1 MNEYKK
7 NIIPIIKWL
16 AIDLFEVVIDIN
28 ISDELFFH
36 TIELR
41 KDFNK
46 VFLHRIMDNIDYEF
60 DFDDFDS
67 DVQKEIYYYL
77 MRNFL
82 N

>member
-16 AIDLFEVVIDIN
+16 AIDLFEVVIDIY
-28 ISDELFFH
+28 ISDEFFFH
-36 TIELR
+36 TIEWR
-41 KDFNK
+41 KKVNK
-46 VFLHRIMDNIDYEF
+46 VFLHRIVDNIDYEF

-77 MRNFL
+77 MRTFL

>member
-16 AIDLFEVVIDIN
+16 AIDLFEVVIDIY
-28 ISDELFFH
+28 ISDEFFFH
-36 TIELR
+36 TIEWR
-41 KDFNK
+41 KKINK
-46 VFLHRIMDNIDYEF
+46 VFLHRIIDNIDYEF
-60 DFDDFDS
+60 DFDDFDPGI
-67 DVQKEIYYYL
+67 QKEIYYYL

>member
-16 AIDLFEVVIDIN
+16 AIDLFEVVIDIY

-36 TIELR
+36 TIEWR
-41 KDFNK
+41 KKTNK
-46 VFLHRIMDNIDYEF
+46 VFLHRIVDNIDYEF
-60 DFDDFDS
+60 DFDDFES

-77 MRNFL
+77 MRTFL

>member
-16 AIDLFEVVIDIN
+16 AIDLFEVVIDIY
-28 ISDELFFH
+28 ISDEFFFH
-36 TIELR
+36 TIEWR
-41 KDFNK
+41 KKVNK
-46 VFLHRIMDNIDYEF
+46 VFLHRIVDHIDYEF

-77 MRNFL
+77 MRTFL